1 MTYPNLT
8 DEEIQKLMDAIGN
21 TLSDMKSDIKEKKY
35 RVFGRALLSLV
46 VWQCPLFFLIP

>member
-21 TLSDMKSDIKEKKY
+21 TLSDMKVILKRKNTKCLEKH
-35 RVFGRALLSLV
+35 
-46 VWQCPLFFLIP
+46 